1 MDSHLIMQVLI
12 NLIDNAI
19 KYTPSG
25 SEIIISSNKKGDMI
39 EIKVADNGN
48 GIQDKDKA
56 QLFDMFYTVKKSVAD
71 SRRGMGIGLSL
82 CRTIVQAH
90 GGSIMVAD
98 NVGHGTIFTILL
110 PSEEVDLHE

>member
-1 MDSHLIMQVLI
+1 
-12 NLIDNAI
+12 
-19 KYTPSG
+19 
-25 SEIIISSNKKGDMI
+25 MI

-71 SRRGMGIGLSL
+71 SRRGMGLGYPYAVPLYRL
-82 CRTIVQAH
+82 H

>member
-1 MDSHLIMQVLI
+1 
-12 NLIDNAI
+12 
-19 KYTPSG
+19 
-25 SEIIISSNKKGDMI
+25 
-39 EIKVADNGN
+39 
-48 GIQDKDKA
+48 
-56 QLFDMFYTVKKSVAD
+56 MFYTVKKSVAD